1 MTKTLHKI
9 LGLVAAA
16 GLASLALTTSP
27 LAGDSPVER
36 QQATITLGSGEPS
49 AVPFT
54 ATPDPHAALPGH
66 GAYLQLAQESGQKK
80 KVSAAN
86 SFNRLLKKPSAPSNA
101 PPAEDGIHD
110 PDNSGTHLL
119 QWPSEAFEGL
129 PRSNDGNRV
138 DWVGALNNGA
148 IAPWSE
154 IEDPPGEPFLM
165 DLVIVREVKGS
176 MPDVVYPHEPHTEW
190 LDCTNCHD
198 EIFVPEKGANQIS
211 MAAILLGQKCGVCHG
226 KVAFPVTDCRRC
238 HAKPK
243 SEEQLRALAEKS
255 SWRKTGTGTTAQ

>member
-1 MTKTLHKI
+1 MTKTLCS
-9 LGLVAAA
+9 LLSLVAT
-16 GLASLALTTSP
+16 GSLAAFLYSGTPQADESSGGTETLDLTQTN
-27 LAGDSPVER
+27 L
-36 QQATITLGSGEPS
+36 
-49 AVPFT
+49 
-54 ATPDPHAALPGH
+54 DPHGFVIPH
-66 GAYLQLAQESGQKK
+66 GEYLQIAQESGTKK
-80 KVSAAN
+80 KGKVSAAN
-86 SFNRLLKKPSAPSNA
+86 TFNRLLKRPSAASNA

-129 PRSNDGNRV
+129 PKSNDGNKV
-138 DWVGALNNGA
+138 DWVGALRDGV
-148 IAPWSE
+148 IAPWYD

-198 EIFVPEKGANQIS
+198 DIFVPEKGANQIS

-226 KVAFPVTDCRRC
+226 KIAFPVTDCRRC

-243 SEEQLRALAEKS
+243 TEEQLRALAEKS
-255 SWRKTGTGTTAQ
+255 SWRKSGTAATTQ

>member
-1 MTKTLHKI
+1 MPKTTCTLLSLI
-9 LGLVAAA
+9 AA
-16 GLASLALTTSP
+16 GALAATALSGTPWADERSTPSDNLETT
-27 LAGDSPVER
+27 VKK
-36 QQATITLGSGEPS
+36 SG
-49 AVPFT
+49 
-54 ATPDPHAALPGH
+54 PHAFSSPH
-66 GAYLQLAQESGQKK
+66 GEYLQLAQESGTKK
-80 KVSAAN
+80 GKVSAAN
-86 SFNRLLKKPSAPSNA
+86 TFNRLLKKPSAASNA

-110 PDNSGTHLL
+110 PENSGTHLL

-129 PRSNDGNRV
+129 PKSNDGNKV
-138 DWVGALNNGA
+138 DWVGALRDGV
-148 IAPWSE
+148 IAPWSD

-198 EIFVPEKGANQIS
+198 DIFVPQKGANQIS

-226 KVAFPVTDCRRC
+226 KIAFPVTDCRRC

-243 SEEQLRALAEKS
+243 TEEQLRDLAEKS
-255 SWRKTGTGTTAQ
+255 SWRKSGTAVSTQ